1 MDGWVDRGPGN
12 GPSEWPEWREFLLVA
27 SVLLLLL
34 LCWWCCLPWE
44 LLGASEEGGEVMV
57 VVIKGGRGKTL
68 GKAVVKKKDLSFA
81 SWHD

>member
-1 MDGWVDRGPGN
+1 MGRASGLSGENSYW
-12 GPSEWPEWREFLLVA
+12 SLQFSFFFLYVGGA
-27 SVLLLLL
+27 A
-34 LCWWCCLPWE
+34 C